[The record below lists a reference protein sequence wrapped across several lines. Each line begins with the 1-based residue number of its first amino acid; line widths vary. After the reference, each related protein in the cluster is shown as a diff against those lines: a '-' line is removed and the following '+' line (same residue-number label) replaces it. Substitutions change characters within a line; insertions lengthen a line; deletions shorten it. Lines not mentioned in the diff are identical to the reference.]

1 MSRMTAIAVITR
13 SGDDV
18 ERGRGLRIDAPRC
31 EFVLLRA
38 RKAHH
43 WWVYELDE
51 LSRHLRRAADRQVDR
66 DDWFVD
72 RGLCGDADTTLACV
86 RPVLDHRPDVL
97 GRQHCVADTHLGGE
111 ASTRQG
117 LAVVVFQRGGE
128 VKRLAKGG

>member
-1 MSRMTAIAVITR
+1 MTAIAVITG

-18 ERGRGLRIDAPRC
+18 DQRRGLRIDALRC
-31 EFVLLRA
+31 EFALLRA

-72 RGLCGDADTTLACV
+72 RGLCGDADTTLAYV
-86 RPVLDHRPDVL
+86 RPVLDRRPDVL
-97 GRQHCVADTHLGGE
+97 GRQHCVADAHLGGK
-111 ASTRQG
+111 ASTRQR
-117 LAVVVFQRGGE
+117 LAVVVLQRGGE